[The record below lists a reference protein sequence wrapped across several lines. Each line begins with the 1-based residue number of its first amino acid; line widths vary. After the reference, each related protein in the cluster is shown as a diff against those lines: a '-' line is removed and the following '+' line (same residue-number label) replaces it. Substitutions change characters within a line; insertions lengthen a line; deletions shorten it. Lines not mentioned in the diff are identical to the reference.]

1 MPTQDYTPMSSRPS
15 QGYGTTDTELRSWL
29 LDRGV
34 PSLPYTLGKARLR
47 SLPCFV
53 PSRRMKA
60 LRNAASAVCR
70 AYDDLSDILA
80 RDPSHLT
87 EFFSLTPLQKMLW
100 YSSGSLWHGIARADI
115 FCTTDGS
122 LAVAEVNSDTPSGV
136 DEAIL
141 LGQFAGSRFPGF
153 LDPNRHFREAFLA
166 VVNRAYNGLRS
177 PSDVPAVALIYPTDI
192 PEDQGMLILYQSW
205 LEEAGFTVVAGSP
218 SNLERRENGRAS
230 LFGTEIDVLIRHYK
244 TDWWCERVNV
254 WKDARQIPDA
264 APILR
269 ELQNV
274 IEPMVGGL
282 LAVVNPFGAVVIQ
295 NKLSLA
301 FFHERIDL
309 FREDSQ
315 ETIRRFIPATKRL
328 SSFED
333 GVLEREKDAWVLKSD
348 YGCEG
353 SEVIAGQTTGAEAWK
368 NALQLAVPA
377 HWIAQRYFEAER
389 QDGGLTENYG
399 VYLAGGTPAGLY
411 VRLSGGV
418 TGSTAVVAP
427 ALERPPL
434 AGAESHAVPA
444 AADRSICNHRVRD
457 LIRAYTPGE
466 RWLPFRM
473 CLLLHSA
480 ADEGLIGTFEDTGG
494 MAGACAAGRALAGLI
509 AGAGEDLRTSLLVV
523 SDLDGIESVA
533 LASETAAAAD
543 VVLQTENIAHR
554 HESVPLRSTL
564 GALARYAPLIAGR
577 QSGRGGEPGG
587 AAVFV
592 LDRRRM
598 DPVADEVRQFNNRHW
613 AYLPAISAL
622 EELGVTTILYVH
634 PDGDDRE
641 SDDLNEDF
649 VQYAGAG
656 LRLCYASPG
665 MIDALRSTG
674 LARLLQGTERTP
686 VRRETVFSYMLP
698 RGDEGTSFAYNQEV
712 APP

>member
-1 MPTQDYTPMSSRPS
+1 MSSRPS
-15 QGYGTTDTELRSWL
+15 QGSGPTDADLRSWL
-29 LDRGV
+29 IESGV
-34 PSLPYTLGKARLR
+34 PSFPYTLGKARLR
-47 SLPCFV
+47 PLPCFV

-60 LRNAASAVCR
+60 LRTAASAVCR

-80 RDPSHLT
+80 RDPSHLS
-87 EFFSLTPLQKMLW
+87 EFFSLKPLQKMLW

-115 FCTTDGS
+115 FCTTDGA

-141 LGQFAGSRFPGF
+141 LGQFAESRFPDF
-153 LDPNRHFREAFLA
+153 LNPNRHFAEAFLA
-166 VVNRAYNGLRS
+166 VVNGAFNGLRS
-177 PSDVPAVALIYPTDI
+177 PSRARTVALIYPTDI
-192 PEDQGMLILYQSW
+192 PEDQGMLMLYQSW
-205 LEEAGFTVVAGSP
+205 LEEAGYTVVLGAP
-218 SNLERRENGRAS
+218 SNVERGENGRAS

-254 WKDARQIPDA
+254 WNDARPIPDA

-274 IEPMVGGL
+274 IEPMAGGH
-282 LAVVNPFGAVVIQ
+282 LAVVNPFGAVVTQ

-309 FREDSQ
+309 FRRDSQ
-315 ETIRRFIPATKRL
+315 ETIRRYIPETKRL
-328 SSFED
+328 SSFES
-333 GVLEREKDAWVLKSD
+333 GVLEREKAEWVLKSD

-353 SEVIAGQTTGAEAWK
+353 SEVIVGRITGAEAWR
-368 NALQLAVPA
+368 NALQLAAPA
-377 HWIAQRYFEAER
+377 HWIAQRYFEAEK

-411 VRLSGGV
+411 VRLSGSV
-418 TGSTAVVAP
+418 TGNTAVVAP

-434 AGAESHAVPA
+434 AGADSHAVPSA
-444 AADRSICNHRVRD
+444 GDRSACNARVLD

-473 CLLLHSA
+473 CLLLYSA
-480 ADEGLIGTFEDTGG
+480 ADEGLIATFEDTAR
-494 MAGACAAGRALAGLI
+494 MAGTRATGRALAGLI
-509 AGAGEDLRTSLLVV
+509 AEAGVDLRTSLLIV
-523 SDLDGIESVA
+523 SDLDGIESVS

-543 VVLQTENIAHR
+543 VVLQIENIAHP

-564 GALARYAPLIAGR
+564 GALVHYAPLIAGG
-577 QSGRGGEPGG
+577 QSMRERAPGG
-587 AAVFV
+587 IATFV

-598 DPVADEVRQFNNRHW
+598 DPVADGVRQFNNRHW

-622 EELGVTTILYVH
+622 EELGVTTILYIH
-634 PDGDDRE
+634 PDGDDNE

-665 MIDALRSTG
+665 MIEALRSAG
-674 LARLLQGTERTP
+674 LVRLLQATERTP

-712 APP
+712 ARP